1 MSNHFLPAL
10 LPHQWCS
17 GNMGR
22 CHRPTPGSIP
32 GWCKYFSFL
41 HYTHTSCR
49 RCIDF
54 NSLHTS
60 CRRCID
66 FNTLHT
72 SCIFCCF
79 NIIIYCKST
88 KYTHTGLLFSLWKLK
103 TPQILCI
110 DIPYINKVTYAHTKD
125 KKRNLPMPGFKCRF
139 PVWKAEMLTN
149 YTTLDVVKSCFT
161 SWNNKKISL

>member
-1 MSNHFLPAL
+1 M
-10 LPHQWCS
+10 C
-17 GNMGR
+17 
-22 CHRPTPGSIP
+22 CDYET
-32 GWCKYFSFL
+32 KTL
-41 HYTHTSCR
+41 HYT
-49 RCIDF
+49 
-54 NSLHTS
+54 HTS

-88 KYTHTGLLFSLWKLK
+88 KYTHTGLLFSLCKLK

-125 KKRNLPMPGFKCRF
+125 KKRNLPMPGSIYFYFMIYC
-139 PVWKAEMLTN
+139 
-149 YTTLDVVKSCFT
+149 
-161 SWNNKKISL
+161 